1 MLFYRLFS
9 EHQRVY
15 GVGRDGAPDGF
26 IREKGDMGR
35 EVSKKM
41 KDMSKFSHVFRTG
54 DYNGI
59 GKHEYCAFILF
70 CITEVSGF

>member
-1 MLFYRLFS
+1 M
-9 EHQRVY
+9 
-15 GVGRDGAPDGF
+15 GREGAPDGF

-59 GKHEYCAFILF
+59 GKQDYFTFIF
-70 CITEVSGF
+70 ICDTEVSDY